1 MVKPQSEKAQSIKRK
16 GRLGLGSGDK
26 VESSAAH
33 SVLKMNRSPPINESV
48 LAERLSELGSAK
60 SWDPGVLSQL
70 ESFVRTADDYDLFRV
85 NPIQYG
91 SATGLSDADT
101 IELFL
106 RAAKVGLFEMDW
118 LLLCAYCPQ
127 VAGSFRQLDQ
137 VHPRFQCEFC
147 NAINDV
153 ALDDYI
159 QVNFTV
165 SESVRDIIFHH
176 PEALSVEDYYLRYNF
191 SKGFKP
197 PHGMTTEQLIAALSR
212 KFADID
218 AHQHC
223 TFDFEVTAG
232 RFEVLDLSHNQLLV
246 FFAEGEPAEPQQTLI
261 RLDDGRLVVPDRP
274 MVPRDMVLG
283 DGSFSFRQAA
293 DLSPGKHTIRIDNRM
308 DERGRFW
315 IIQYPPAFE
324 PHLVE
329 YEPFLSGKR
338 LLLTPIFGE
347 LYKTQLVDEGDCL
360 TVSEMTYLFT
370 DLKGSTPLYETVG
383 DVNAYFLVRQH
394 FDILNKIVRARSG
407 IIVKTIGD
415 AIMAAFERPQ
425 DAVSAGIEMIE
436 ELTRFNRTV
445 SQPLALKVGIHK
457 GRAIAVTFNDQI
469 DYFGQDVN
477 IAARVQGLANAN
489 EVCVS
494 QEVMDAPG
502 VDEIAKARLVSSDY
516 VHVKGV
522 RQKVE
527 ITRIAIT

>member
-1 MVKPQSEKAQSIKRK
+1 MN
-16 GRLGLGSGDK
+16 
-26 VESSAAH
+26 AA
-33 SVLKMNRSPPINESV
+33 SPINESV
-48 LAERLSELGSAK
+48 LTERLSELGSAS
-60 SWDPGVLSQL
+60 SWDPGVLSRL

-85 NPIQYG
+85 NPIQYA
-91 SATGLSDADT
+91 SAAGLSGADA

-127 VAGSFRQLDQ
+127 VAGSFRELDQ

-165 SESVRDIIFHH
+165 SEKVRGIIFHH
-176 PEALSVEDYYLRYNF
+176 PETLSVEDYYLRYNF

-197 PHGMTTEQLIAALSR
+197 PHGMTPEQVIALLSR
-212 KFADID
+212 KFADIE
-218 AHQHC
+218 AHEHR

-246 FFAEGEPAEPQQTLI
+246 FFAEGELAEPQRTLI
-261 RLDDGRLVVPDRP
+261 RLDDGRLVVPNRP
-274 MVPRDMVLG
+274 MGPRDMVLG

-293 DLSPGKHTIRIDNRM
+293 DIGPGKHSIEIDNRM
-308 DERGRFW
+308 NERGRFW

-338 LLLTPIFGE
+338 LLLTPVFGE

-360 TVSEMTYLFT
+360 TVSDMTYLFT
-370 DLKGSTPLYETVG
+370 DLQGSTPLYDTVG
-383 DVNAYFLVRQH
+383 DVNAYFMVRQH
-394 FDILNKIVRARSG
+394 FEILNTIVRARSG

-415 AIMAAFERPQ
+415 AIMAAFERPR
-425 DAVSAGIEMIE
+425 DAVGAGIEMIE
-436 ELTRFNRTV
+436 ELARFNRTV
-445 SQPLALKVGIHK
+445 SRPLSLKVGIHK
-457 GRAIAVTFNDQI
+457 GRSVAVTLNDRI

-489 EVCVS
+489 EMCIG
-494 QEVMDAPG
+494 QQVMEAPG
-502 VDEIAKARLVSSDY
+502 VGEIANARPVSREY
-516 VHVKGV
+516 VQVKGV
-522 RQKVE
+522 GQKME
-527 ITRIAIT
+527 INRIAIA